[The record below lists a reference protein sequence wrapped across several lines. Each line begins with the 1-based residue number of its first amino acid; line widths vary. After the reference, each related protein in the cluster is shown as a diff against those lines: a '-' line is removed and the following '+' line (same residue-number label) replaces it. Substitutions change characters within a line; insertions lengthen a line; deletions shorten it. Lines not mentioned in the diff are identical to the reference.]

1 MEHQGKS
8 RITDVAE
15 AREVVIEL
23 GERSGDVENLTRASN
38 YVVGG
43 LDAFLKSISRR
54 AKYNFLMNE
63 VVAAGHVGFFPKEVV
78 YDGASI
84 GWDTPYRIVTTDP
97 EGDVQITPK
106 TVLTCKLI
114 DLK

>member
-1 MEHQGKS
+1 MEDSRKS
-8 RITDVAE
+8 RINGILE

-43 LDAFLKSISRR
+43 LDAFLKSIARR
-54 AKYNFLMNE
+54 AKYNFFMYE
-63 VVAAGHVGFFPKEVV
+63 VVGAGHVGFLPKEIV

-84 GWDTPYRIVTTDP
+84 GWFTPYRIVTTNP
-97 EGDVQITPK
+97 EGEVQITPK